1 MMEYLNCRVVD
12 PKIESAGYSKV
23 SPPGLV
29 SPFDIQTM
37 ITMAQAFILLNAE
50 C

>member
-1 MMEYLNCRVVD
+1 MEYLNCRLVS
-12 PKIESAGYSKV
+12 PKIESAGCVEV

-29 SPFDIQTM
+29 SPFDIETM
-37 ITMAQAFILLNAE
+37 ITMAQAFIILNAE